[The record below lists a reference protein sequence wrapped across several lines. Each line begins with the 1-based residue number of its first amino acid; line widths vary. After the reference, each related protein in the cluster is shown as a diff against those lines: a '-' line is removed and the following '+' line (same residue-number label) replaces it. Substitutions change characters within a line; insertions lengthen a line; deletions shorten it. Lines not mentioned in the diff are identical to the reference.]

1 MITANLPVGYHR
13 EMQLIKEVLF
23 PAIQDL
29 KDCLFMASFMLQ
41 KVKINEHLIMKDK
54 YRYLFS
60 VEETNRLVLQG
71 VPFRD
76 AYKQIGLAIERGEF
90 DPERSVNHN
99 HEGSIGQLNL
109 DEIKAM
115 MQKAVSGFEF
125 EVWEKAIQQ
134 LAEG

>member
-1 MITANLPVGYHR
+1 
-13 EMQLIKEVLF
+13 
-23 PAIQDL
+23 
-29 KDCLFMASFMLQ
+29 
-41 KVKINEHLIMKDK
+41 MKDK

-90 DPERSVNHN
+90 NPKREVNHN

-109 DEIKAM
+109 EEIKAM
-115 MQKAVSGFEF
+115 MEKAVAGFEF
-125 EVWEKAIQQ
+125 GLWEEAIER
-134 LAEG
+134 LSE